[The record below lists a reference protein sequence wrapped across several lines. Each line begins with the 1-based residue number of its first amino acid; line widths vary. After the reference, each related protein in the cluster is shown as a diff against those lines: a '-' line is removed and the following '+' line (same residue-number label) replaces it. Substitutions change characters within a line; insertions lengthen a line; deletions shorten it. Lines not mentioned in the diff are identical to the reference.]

1 MSRIRISLPTATT
14 GQIAAQILVILR
26 ENGQG
31 RPPGGYFPGCLESIL
46 QFEFA
51 PVERGLDVRGGVLR
65 QPGGGFGTYGGD
77 RGSDPL
83 RKRYFEAVNWLRQRG
98 YIVRD
103 HTQSS
108 DQFTEVTRD
117 GSAVGIDLQRM
128 TFVIPRNWTHWRTEY
143 EERVFL
149 LSIRK
154 EDDEF
159 SGTAFQISPNLFATC
174 EHNFEGGVSVYVG
187 DLAVPVQEE
196 RRHQLADVA
205 VFSLDSPTVPQ
216 PEGIPLHQ
224 DLPNPGE
231 EVAILGYPSVPRR
244 QPILN
249 ISVGAVESLPADY
262 KGSSQFI
269 QVTIPIAGGNSGGP
283 LIDQC
288 GRVLG
293 VVSEKTFEMV
303 RDSATPARPFSQVV
317 PVRYLIELLGSAP
330 DIEIGDDSEEAA
342 NMSRNIPDKEMKAL
356 IALSGGV
363 CAFPGCGKRLVVPG
377 NGNDAAAFLGEMAHI
392 VADSRQGPR
401 GDSPMS
407 DEERDQHTNLF
418 LLCGIHHKTIDS
430 QPHTYSVSVLRA
442 IKADHEGRI
451 RQATRTGPPPI
462 PLELSREDIHSSL
475 LPLTHLPQA
484 VFSAPCGF
492 TTVRRTK

>member
-1 MSRIRISLPTATT
+1 MSRIKISLPTATT
-14 GQIAAQILVILR
+14 EQIAAQILVVLK

-65 QPGGGFGTYGGD
+65 QPGGGFGFYGGD
-77 RGSDPL
+77 RGSDSL
-83 RKRYFEAVNWLRQRG
+83 RKRYFEAVNWLRQRC

-108 DQFTEVTRD
+108 DQFAEVTRD
-117 GSAVGIDLQRM
+117 GLAVGIDSHRM
-128 TFVIPRNWTHWRTEY
+128 IFVIPRKWTHWRSEY
-143 EERVFL
+143 EGRVFL

-154 EDDEF
+154 GDDEF

-174 EHNFEGGVSVYVG
+174 EHNFAGEVSVYVD
-187 DLAVPVQEE
+187 DLAVAVRQE
-196 RRHQLADVA
+196 RRHPSADVA

-216 PEGIPLHQ
+216 CEGISLRQ

-249 ISVGAVESLPADY
+249 ISVGAVESLPTDY

-269 QVTIPIAGGNSGGP
+269 QVSIPIAGGNSGGP
-283 LIDQC
+283 LIDQF

-303 RDSATPARPFSQVV
+303 RDPAAPSRPFSQVV
-317 PVRYLIELLGSAP
+317 PTRYL
-330 DIEIGDDSEEAA
+330 SE
-342 NMSRNIPDKEMKAL
+342 
-356 IALSGGV
+356 
-363 CAFPGCGKRLVVPG
+363 VV
-377 NGNDAAAFLGEMAHI
+377 E
-392 VADSRQGPR
+392 
-401 GDSPMS
+401 S
-407 DEERDQHTNLF
+407 D
-418 LLCGIHHKTIDS
+418 
-430 QPHTYSVSVLRA
+430 PHV
-442 IKADHEGRI
+442 G
-451 RQATRTGPPPI
+451 
-462 PLELSREDIHSSL
+462 
-475 LPLTHLPQA
+475 
-484 VFSAPCGF
+484 
-492 TTVRRTK
+492 